1 MMPCFLAALDM
12 PHLYYCKYASHVA
25 ILALLLKVPSV
36 VNIMY
41 VCNVNTTQ
49 LMLMMIKETFTRDGT

>member
-1 MMPCFLAALDM
+1 MMPCFLAAWDM
-12 PHLYYCKYASHVA
+12 PHPYYCKYASHGA
-25 ILALLLKVPSV
+25 ILALSLKVPSV

-49 LMLMMIKETFTRDGT
+49 LLLMMIK

>member
-1 MMPCFLAALDM
+1 MMPCFLIALDI
-12 PHLYYCKYASHVA
+12 PDLYYCKYASHVA
-25 ILALLLKVPSV
+25 ILTLLLKVPSV

-49 LMLMMIKETFTRDGT
+49 LMLMMIKETFT